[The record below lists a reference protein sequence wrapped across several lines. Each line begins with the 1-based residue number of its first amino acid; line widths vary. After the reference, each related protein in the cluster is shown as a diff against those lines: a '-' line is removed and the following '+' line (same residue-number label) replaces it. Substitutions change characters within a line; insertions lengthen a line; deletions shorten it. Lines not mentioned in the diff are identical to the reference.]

1 MIPARDSNSSQQP
14 PSAPNCL
21 RKHRQSTS
29 AHGRPVVIPE
39 EVSEVLP
46 QTVALRVLQNVQV
59 PHSSFAQGP
68 LRRHQLAPRAAFVLQ
83 IQFSHV
89 FAMLSVQQCARLG
102 LVLLCS
108 SRAVRVSEDVSL
120 QALDVLGREIAQQVM
135 VAADKVDYT
144 FASFLHGD
152 KASDPARVPRP
163 FLEYLSHN
171 MGLCGEVKI
180 PALQYGV
187 ASLSYR
193 GFASFQFSWSGAM
206 NEMKDKSGR
215 AVRSPKSV
223 KLVLGGAVN
232 LNIPWL
238 GHLRFIA
245 DGSLSID
252 SPNVPGFVDLIAAGF
267 GALLMKGLSN
277 LGSLTL
283 GMPSQGEREKKEM
296 QELEMALQANYGES
310 QFLSKEYLWAEFA
323 LENSELIYLQMWSC
337 SMLLTWERPSHH
349 KAPEEVV
356 SLHLFQLAN
365 AISRSFFNGNEMFI
379 TESCTKEAGVRFN
392 AEGLSFEQCPY
403 GFLKNDL
410 FFCYPPLRNG
420 KRLKMD
426 ERGNV
431 RDSLGR
437 IIIRYP
443 SGKFHTTEEFVS
455 DGLPAQRMCR
465 VFHALAEVDPN
476 YAKVKN
482 VEVTITGNYEDTLT
496 EKWNKF
502 FNVKSTRTFK
512 IPPHVYAVVP
522 RIFDRLL
529 GALADG
535 KAAEV
540 LEYIDSFD
548 EERVRQEAGT
558 WLKIFWDDLGNS
570 SKDGRP
576 PVPINEEI
584 DEQYQATT
592 WAEVEDACQL
602 TVGDQGMPAR
612 AYVSELRRGKGDT
625 SREEVSMA
633 DMAKLLALEAATI
646 KCATATVVSPL
657 LRLNIGGTMRALL
670 DEVRASKEDHRL
682 SGVRINTKWTGTLAL
697 QADNAKATTFVS
709 CVVHPSDFLKVSGAW
724 SYAFKGI
731 VNSDGRVVNS
741 NEATTSSSFSFKGY
755 VTMPTV
761 TFLKG
766 IGYTYSGC
774 ANRYFCPK
782 HTGDSTHEF
791 GFNLQVPEQPW
802 MKGDKLSSA
811 ALGLSFEALAQD
823 LEVHV
828 RNFQR
833 AFHFE
838 ENTQCLAKE
847 QASTNET
854 VDQSVKEQE
863 AQKSF
868 LRKAVERV
876 QAFFTEIPSMT
887 TAHLIAPIQTGIA
900 VLNPTNLVLTV
911 RATDSYKHGQKD
923 GPKAIAFGIDTAHV
937 YGTDKIPSWLQEWS
951 VVGAHAYFTSG
962 VSIDLTGILI
972 DGLRTAEGR
981 RLSADTAER

>member
-1 MIPARDSNSSQQP
+1 MA
-14 PSAPNCL
+14 
-21 RKHRQSTS
+21 
-29 AHGRPVVIPE
+29 
-39 EVSEVLP
+39 
-46 QTVALRVLQNVQV
+46 
-59 PHSSFAQGP
+59 
-68 LRRHQLAPRAAFVLQ
+68 
-83 IQFSHV
+83 
-89 FAMLSVQQCARLG
+89 SVQQCARLG

-108 SRAVRVSEDVSL
+108 SRAVRVSEDVSQL
-120 QALDVLGREIAQQVM
+120 QALEVLGREIAQQVM
-135 VAADKVDYT
+135 VQGMEATDKVDYT

-187 ASLSYR
+187 VSLSYR

-206 NEMKDKSGR
+206 NEMKDKSGGV
-215 AVRSPKSV
+215 VRSPKSV
-223 KLVLGGAVN
+223 KLVLGGALNV
-232 LNIPWL
+232 NIPWL

-252 SPNVPGFVDLIAAGF
+252 SPNVPGFVDLIATGF

-283 GMPSQGEREKKEM
+283 GMHSQGEKEKKEM

-337 SMLLTWERPSHH
+337 SMLLTWERPSHLD
-349 KAPEEVV
+349 KTPEELV
-356 SLHLFQLAN
+356 SLHLFQLAK

-379 TESCTKEAGVRFN
+379 TESCTKEAGVRFK

-403 GFLKNDL
+403 GFLKNDP

-426 ERGNV
+426 EQGNV

-443 SGKFHTTEEFVS
+443 SGEFHTSEEFVS

-465 VFHALAEVDPN
+465 VLHALAEVDPN

-482 VEVTITGNYEDTLT
+482 VEVTITGHYEDTLT
-496 EKWNKF
+496 EKWNKL
-502 FNVKSTRTFK
+502 FNIKSTRTFK

-540 LEYIDSFD
+540 LEYIDNFD

-558 WLKIFWDDLGNS
+558 WLKIFWDDLGNPS
-570 SKDGRP
+570 TDGRP
-576 PVPINEEI
+576 PVPTNEEI

-592 WAEVEDACQL
+592 WAEVEDACKQ
-602 TVGDQGMPAR
+602 TMGDEGMPAR
-612 AYVSELRRGKGDT
+612 AYVSDLRRGKGHT
-625 SREEVSMA
+625 SREEVSTT
-633 DMAKLLALEAATI
+633 DRAKLLALETATI

-670 DEVRASKEDHRL
+670 DEVRASKENHRL
-682 SGVRINTKWTGTLAL
+682 SGVKINTKWTGTLAL

-709 CVVHPSDFLKVSGAW
+709 CVVDPSDFLKVSGAW

-755 VTMPTV
+755 VTIPTV

-791 GFNLQVPEQPW
+791 GFNLEVPEQPW

-811 ALGLSFEALAQD
+811 AVGLGFEALAQD

-854 VDQSVKEQE
+854 VDQPMKEQE

-887 TAHLIAPIQTGIA
+887 TAHLIAPVQTGVA

-911 RATDSYKHGQKD
+911 RATDSYKHGEKD
-923 GPKAIAFGIDTAHV
+923 GPKAIALGIDTAHV
-937 YGTDKIPSWLQEWS
+937 YGTDKIPAWLQEWS

-981 RLSADTAER
+981 RLTSAEG